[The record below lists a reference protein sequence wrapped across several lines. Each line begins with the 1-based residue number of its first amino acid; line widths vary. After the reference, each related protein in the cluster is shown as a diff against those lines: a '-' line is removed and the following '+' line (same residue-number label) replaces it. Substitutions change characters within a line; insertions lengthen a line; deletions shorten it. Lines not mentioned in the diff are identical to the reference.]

1 MAAEGENSL
10 FVQTWAKILRR
21 WAQDI
26 CKDKASNL
34 GPAAGY

>member
-1 MAAEGENSL
+1 MATDGN
-10 FVQTWAKILRR
+10 WAKILQQ

-26 CKDKASNL
+26 RKDKASNL